1 MSNHRTNRNFIA
13 LGQGHSF
20 KGVAGV
26 GEETHQIDID
36 VLPHMV
42 WSARPDGHNDYHNNR
57 WHEFTGIS
65 PDAVQGDAWLSL
77 VHPEDRAAVLAVWQ
91 SALET
96 GSDCE
101 IEHRLRHRSGEYR
114 WVLGRANPVYDPQGQ
129 LERWIGT
136 YTDIHDW
143 KRAEKALAESEERY
157 RALIETSTAMIWRAS
172 PDGSIL
178 RGWGWEEFCGQV
190 PEEYEGYGWLEAVHP
205 DDREP
210 LTQVWLEALASG
222 QTTQSEFRVRHRD
235 GEYRWVLSR
244 AVPLRNPDGSV
255 REWVGTIADV
265 HEQRQAQDALRTS
278 EERLRLAVETTS
290 LGIWDA
296 DLITG
301 SLEWT
306 AETRE
311 ILGVAT
317 DTPATQESFL
327 DLIHPD
333 DRPAVESKAFVDT
346 PGKGLSYSGTYRII
360 RADNGEVRWIAS
372 NARTILDENRQ
383 PIRKIGMIQDVTQ
396 GKLSEDALRA
406 TEERLRLAMQAGR
419 MFAWEHNLVTDYVT
433 RSENSVELLGV
444 GSGPLSEFLERV
456 RPEDRLA
463 RENFIG
469 KINTS
474 GSDTMEF
481 QYQLPDGRTLWLA
494 SRGERAGPN
503 RVVGVSFDITDR
515 KAAEEE
521 VWRTANHDSLTGL
534 PNRVLFQRRLEQA
547 LSTARQRGTSVSLLL
562 IDLDDFKDVNDTLGH
577 DAGDTLLRETATR
590 LSMMVREQDMV
601 ARLGGDEFSVLVLE
615 PLTLSHAASLAESIL
630 KKLRQPFTYAGRM
643 LVSRASIGVAA
654 FPDHDFAPAELMKDA
669 DIALYR
675 AKAEGRDRVVTYSPE
690 MRRMTEQ
697 RLALGRDMREAISRN
712 QIVPFYQPK
721 VCLSTG
727 RVVGLEAL
735 ARWMHPDRGILTP
748 AIFGAV
754 FDDPELA
761 TAIGKRLIGKIVSD
775 MRRWLDGG
783 INFGRVAFNLSS
795 VEFNQPDLADE
806 VLRILNLAKV
816 PAKHLEIEVT
826 EKVLLDGRSG
836 LVAGT
841 LEKFHR
847 QGVRIALDD
856 FGTGYA
862 SLTHLKRFPVDH
874 IKIDHSFITDLEQD
888 QDDAAI
894 VAALVSLGGSLGL
907 QVTAEG
913 VETEGQVWRL
923 REMGCH
929 NAQGH
934 FYARPMA
941 ASEVAQLLN
950 TWSEQEETDGATE

>member
-1 MSNHRTNRNFIA
+1 MSNHHIKRNFIA
-13 LGQGHSF
+13 LEQGNSF
-20 KGVAGV
+20 KGVARV
-26 GEETHQIDID
+26 GDEAHQIDID
-36 VLPHMV
+36 ALPHMV
-42 WSARPDGHNDYHNNR
+42 WSARPDGHNDYHNSR

-77 VHPEDRAAVLAVWQ
+77 VHPEDQAAVLAVWQ

-114 WVLGRANPVYDPQGQ
+114 WVLGRANPVYDSRGQ

-143 KRAEKALAESEERY
+143 KKAEKALAESEERY
-157 RALIETSTAMIWRAS
+157 RALVEASTAMIWRAS

-205 DDREP
+205 EDREP

-222 QTTQSEFRVRHRD
+222 QAIQNEFRVRHRT

-255 REWVGTIADV
+255 REWVGTITDV
-265 HEQRQAQDALRTS
+265 HEQRQAQEALRTS
-278 EERLRLAVETTS
+278 EERLRLAVETAS

-301 SLEWT
+301 ALEWT
-306 AETRE
+306 AETRA
-311 ILGVAT
+311 ILGVST
-317 DTPATQESFL
+317 DVPATQESFL

-333 DRPAVESKAFVDT
+333 DRPAVESKAFADI
-346 PGKGLSYSGTYRII
+346 PGKGPSYSGTYRII

-372 NARTILDENRQ
+372 HARIILDENRQ

-396 GKLSEDALRA
+396 RKLSEDALRA

-419 MFAWEHNLVTDYVT
+419 MFAWEHNLVTDHVT

-444 GSGPLSEFLERV
+444 ASGPLSEFLERV

-463 RENFIG
+463 RESFIDR
-469 KINTS
+469 INTS

-534 PNRVLFQRRLEQA
+534 PNRVLFQRCLEQA
-547 LSTARQRGTSVSLLL
+547 LGAARQRGTSVSLLL

-577 DAGDTLLRETATR
+577 DAGDTLLKETAIR

-601 ARLGGDEFSVLVLE
+601 ARLGGDEFAVLVLE
-615 PLTLSHAASLAESIL
+615 PLTLSHAAHLAESIL
-630 KKLRQPFTYAGRM
+630 KRLRQPFTYAGRM

-654 FPDHDFAPAELMKDA
+654 FPDHDFASAELMKDA

-675 AKAEGRDRVVTYSPE
+675 AKAEGRDRVATYSPE
-690 MRRMTEQ
+690 MRLMAEQ
-697 RLALGRDMREAISRN
+697 RLMLGRDMREAVSRN

-721 VCLSTG
+721 VCLATG

-748 AIFGAV
+748 GTFGAV

-761 TAIGKRLIGKIVSD
+761 TAIGKRLIGKVVSD

-783 INFGRVAFNLSS
+783 IDFGRVAFNLSS

-836 LVAGT
+836 LVADT
-841 LEKFHR
+841 LERFHR
-847 QGVRIALDD
+847 QGVQIALDD

-888 QDDAAI
+888 PDDAAI
-894 VAALVSLGGSLGL
+894 VGAVVSLGGSLGL

-934 FYARPMA
+934 FYAEPMA
-941 ASEVAQLLN
+941 ASEVAQVLN
-950 TWSEQEETDGATE
+950 TWPEREETDGSPE

>member
-1 MSNHRTNRNFIA
+1 MSNHQMKRNSIA
-13 LGQGHSF
+13 IEQGGSR
-20 KGVAGV
+20 KEGTRVDDEA
-26 GEETHQIDID
+26 HQIDID
-36 VLPHMV
+36 ALPHMV
-42 WSARPDGHNDYHNNR
+42 WSARPDGHNDYHNDR

-65 PDAVQGDAWLSL
+65 PDVVQGDAWLSL
-77 VHPEDRAAVLAVWQ
+77 VHLEDRAAVLAVWQ

-114 WVLGRANPVYDPQGQ
+114 WVLGRANPVYDSQGR

-157 RALIETSTAMIWRAS
+157 RALVEASTAMIWRAS

-222 QTTQSEFRVRHRD
+222 QTTQSEFRARHRN

-244 AVPLRNPDGSV
+244 AVPLSDSEGSV
-255 REWVGTIADV
+255 REWVGTITDI

-278 EERLRLAVETTS
+278 EERLRLAIETTS

-311 ILGVAT
+311 ILGVSIDA
-317 DTPATQESFL
+317 PATQEGFL
-327 DLIHPD
+327 DLVHPD
-333 DRPAVESKAFVDT
+333 DRPAVESKTFVDI
-346 PGKGLSYSGTYRII
+346 PGKGPSYSGTYRII
-360 RADNGEVRWIAS
+360 RADTGEVRWIAS
-372 NARTILDENRQ
+372 NARIILDENRR
-383 PIRKIGMIQDVTQ
+383 PVRKIGMIQDVTQ

-419 MFAWEHNLVTDYVT
+419 MFAWEHDLVTDYVT

-481 QYQLPDGRTLWLA
+481 QYHLPDGRTLWLA

-534 PNRVLFQRRLEQA
+534 PNRVLFQRCLEQA
-547 LSTARQRGTSVSLLL
+547 LSAARQRGTSVSLLL

-577 DAGDTLLRETATR
+577 DAGDTLLRETAIR

-601 ARLGGDEFSVLVLE
+601 ARLGGDEFAVLVLE
-615 PLTLSHAASLAESIL
+615 PLTLSHATNLAESIL

-654 FPDHDFAPAELMKDA
+654 FPDHDFASAELMKDA

-735 ARWMHPDRGILTP
+735 ARWMHPDRGVLTP

-836 LVAGT
+836 LVADT

-934 FYARPMA
+934 FYAKPMA
-941 ASEVAQLLN
+941 ASQVAQLLN
-950 TWSEQEETDGATE
+950 TWSEREETDGATE

>member
-1 MSNHRTNRNFIA
+1 MNRNFTA
-13 LGQGHSF
+13 LGQDRSLER
-20 KGVAGV
+20 VARV
-26 GEETHQIDID
+26 GEEAHQIDID

-65 PDAVQGDAWLSL
+65 PDAVHGDAWLSL

-114 WVLGRANPVYDPQGQ
+114 WVLGRANPVYDSQGQ
-129 LERWIGT
+129 LERWVGT

-143 KRAEKALAESEERY
+143 KRAEMALAESEERY
-157 RALIETSTAMIWRAS
+157 RALVEASTAIVWRAS

-210 LTQVWLEALASG
+210 LTHVWLEALASG
-222 QTTQSEFRVRHRD
+222 QTTQSEFRTRHRN

-244 AVPLRNPDGSV
+244 AVPLRKPDGSV
-255 REWVGTIADV
+255 REWVGTITDV
-265 HEQRQAQDALRTS
+265 HEQRQAQEALRTS

-296 DLITG
+296 DLVTG

-306 AETRE
+306 AEARE
-311 ILGVAT
+311 ILGLSPDAQAT
-317 DTPATQESFL
+317 RENFFER
-327 DLIHPD
+327 IHPD
-333 DRPAVESKAFVDT
+333 DLPSVENKSFVDI
-346 PGKGLSYSGTYRII
+346 PGKGPSYSGTYRII
-360 RADNGEVRWIAS
+360 RADNGEVRWITS
-372 NARTILDENRQ
+372 NARTILDENRR

-396 GKLSEDALRA
+396 RKLSEDALCA

-419 MFAWEHNLVTDYVT
+419 MIAWEHDLTTDYVM
-433 RSENSVELLGV
+433 RSENSVELLGID
-444 GSGPLSEFLERV
+444 SGPLSEFLERV

-463 RENFIG
+463 RGHFID

-547 LSTARQRGTSVSLLL
+547 LGAAQQRGSSVSLLL

-577 DAGDTLLRETATR
+577 DAGDTLLKETATR

-601 ARLGGDEFSVLVLE
+601 ARLGGDEFAVLVLE
-615 PLTLSHAASLAESIL
+615 PLTLSHAASLAGSML

-654 FPDHDFAPAELMKDA
+654 FPDHDSVPAELMKDA

-675 AKAEGRDRVVTYSPE
+675 AKAEGRGRVVTYSPE
-690 MRRMTEQ
+690 MRMMTEQ
-697 RLALGRDMREAISRN
+697 RLALGREVREAISRN

-735 ARWMHPDRGILTP
+735 ARWQHSDQGILTP
-748 AIFGAV
+748 GIFGAV

-806 VLRILNLAKV
+806 ILRILNLAKV

-836 LVAGT
+836 LVADT

-847 QGVRIALDD
+847 QGVQIALDD

-874 IKIDHSFITDLEQD
+874 IKIDQSFVADLEQD

-894 VAALVSLGGSLGL
+894 VAAVVSLGASLGL

-913 VETEGQVWRL
+913 VETEGQIRRL
-923 REMGCH
+923 QEMGCH

-934 FYARPMA
+934 FYAKPMA
-941 ASEVAQLLN
+941 ASQVAQLLN
-950 TWSEQEETDGATE
+950 TWSERKEPDGATE

>member
-1 MSNHRTNRNFIA
+1 
-13 LGQGHSF
+13 
-20 KGVAGV
+20 
-26 GEETHQIDID
+26 
-36 VLPHMV
+36 
-42 WSARPDGHNDYHNNR
+42 
-57 WHEFTGIS
+57 
-65 PDAVQGDAWLSL
+65 
-77 VHPEDRAAVLAVWQ
+77 
-91 SALET
+91 
-96 GSDCE
+96 
-101 IEHRLRHRSGEYR
+101 
-114 WVLGRANPVYDPQGQ
+114 
-129 LERWIGT
+129 
-136 YTDIHDW
+136 
-143 KRAEKALAESEERY
+143 
-157 RALIETSTAMIWRAS
+157 
-172 PDGSIL
+172 
-178 RGWGWEEFCGQV
+178 
-190 PEEYEGYGWLEAVHP
+190 
-205 DDREP
+205 
-210 LTQVWLEALASG
+210 
-222 QTTQSEFRVRHRD
+222 
-235 GEYRWVLSR
+235 
-244 AVPLRNPDGSV
+244 
-255 REWVGTIADV
+255 
-265 HEQRQAQDALRTS
+265 
-278 EERLRLAVETTS
+278 
-290 LGIWDA
+290 
-296 DLITG
+296 
-301 SLEWT
+301 
-306 AETRE
+306 
-311 ILGVAT
+311 
-317 DTPATQESFL
+317 
-327 DLIHPD
+327 
-333 DRPAVESKAFVDT
+333 
-346 PGKGLSYSGTYRII
+346 
-360 RADNGEVRWIAS
+360 
-372 NARTILDENRQ
+372 
-383 PIRKIGMIQDVTQ
+383 MIQDVTQ
-396 GKLSEDALRA
+396 RKLSEDALRA

-419 MFAWEHNLVTDYVT
+419 MFAWEHDLVTDYVT

-463 RENFIG
+463 RGHFIDR
-469 KINTS
+469 INTS

-547 LSTARQRGTSVSLLL
+547 LDAARQRGTSVSLLL

-577 DAGDTLLRETATR
+577 DAGDTLLKETATR
-590 LSMMVREQDMV
+590 LSIMVREQDMV
-601 ARLGGDEFSVLVLE
+601 ARLGGDEFAVLVLE
-615 PLTLSHAASLAESIL
+615 PLTLGHAASLAESIL

-643 LVSRASIGVAA
+643 LVSRASVGVAA

-690 MRRMTEQ
+690 MRLMAEQ
-697 RLALGRDMREAISRN
+697 RLVLGRDMREALARN
-712 QIVPFYQPK
+712 EIVPFYQPK

-727 RVVGLEAL
+727 KVVGLEAL
-735 ARWMHPDRGILTP
+735 ARWIHPDRGILAP
-748 AIFGAV
+748 GIFGAV

-761 TAIGKRLIGKIVSD
+761 TAIGKRLIGKVVSD

-795 VEFNQPDLADE
+795 VEFNQPDLANE

-816 PAKHLEIEVT
+816 PARHLEIEVT

-836 LVAGT
+836 LVADT
-841 LEKFHR
+841 LERFRR
-847 QGVRIALDD
+847 QGVQIALDD

-894 VAALVSLGGSLGL
+894 VGAVVGLGGSLGL

-913 VETEGQVWRL
+913 VETEGQVRRL

-934 FYARPMA
+934 FYAKPMA
-941 ASEVAQLLN
+941 ASEVVQFLN
-950 TWSEQEETDGATE
+950 TWPHPEETDRVAE